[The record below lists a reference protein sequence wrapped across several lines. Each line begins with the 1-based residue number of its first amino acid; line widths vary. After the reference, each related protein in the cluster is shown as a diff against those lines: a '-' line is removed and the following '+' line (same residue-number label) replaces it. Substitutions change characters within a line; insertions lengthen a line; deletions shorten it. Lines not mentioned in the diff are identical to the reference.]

1 MLYKVTV
8 KSNLNSN
15 GVRLEKG
22 MSVEVASQSY
32 SLLSTLQGK
41 ELVNT
46 KRIYRSDGIDTN
58 MSMVRGGI
66 GVVLG
71 PESFARYYNVAAVPL
86 EPKTEASLHFVC
98 LKTLLQRREIR
109 QLRDHLLQACRDH
122 KLLTGTGAAD

>member
-41 ELVNT
+41 ELVNNAF
-46 KRIYRSDGIDTN
+46 KAKY
-58 MSMVRGGI
+58 
-66 GVVLG
+66 GVDVKK
-71 PESFARYYNVAAVPL
+71 ACAWIA
-86 EPKTEASLHFVC
+86 
-98 LKTLLQRREIR
+98 REI
-109 QLRDHLLQACRDH
+109 L
-122 KLLTGTGAAD
+122 